1 MSKPEK
7 NDGRFLL
14 KNGPQNE
21 LTDSGE
27 IRRRFRRSEDSPGNA
42 ESSLSPDISLVI
54 LQLHDKLAQEMNSE
68 GIIKGALQIVQFRP
82 FCVVAFTEAS
92 IRLYD
97 SIVNCPESV
106 ISWDATGGIV
116 KNSSSKQCLYY
127 ELTITHPNMVDEDSL
142 APLTFMLSESQ
153 TLFTV
158 KQWLLPFK
166 ECCRKVFPH
175 KKDSFP
181 RPVIIL
187 SDRAAL
193 YVFNDKNYS
202 AFLARAYRIVINA
215 TIRNDFSK
223 TNIHACL
230 SHFMSNVVIMST

>member
-1 MSKPEK
+1 
-7 NDGRFLL
+7 
-14 KNGPQNE
+14 
-21 LTDSGE
+21 
-27 IRRRFRRSEDSPGNA
+27 
-42 ESSLSPDISLVI
+42 
-54 LQLHDKLAQEMNSE
+54 MNSE

-230 SHFMSNVVIMST
+230 SHFMS